1 MKSLYILNNPNLY
14 HQCKKAMTDTDS
26 LLLIEDAVALS
37 LQATVKNHYVLEED
51 LIARALLSS
60 CHNSWTL
67 VDYTQFVDL
76 TLKLDK
82 TITWL

>member
-14 HQCKKAMTDTDS
+14 QQCKKAMTDSDS
-26 LLLIEDAVALS
+26 LLLIEDAVVLS
-37 LQATVKNHYVLEED
+37 LENTVKNHYVLEED
-51 LIARALLSS
+51 LIARGLLLS

-76 TLKLDK
+76 TVKLDK